1 MEQRSRKEQ
10 ERGGKNDAQPRTTE
24 QEEGTPSRE
33 KEKPNID
40 QAYQPVGT
48 RKITL
53 GTRLQEPDEAEGKRQ
68 KTTPQHKDEPR
79 GIRARKLHNTR

>member
-68 KTTPQHKDEPR
+68 KNNTSAQGRATRDQSKKTT
-79 GIRARKLHNTR
+79 